1 MLKIL
6 GFINQNKTRH
16 TALIEREAIEA
27 KKLHRKKRTYPVGAL
42 GDIFKKAYA
51 IRNKEGLSKVKAIRK
66 ASEGTLETHQIYN
79 LSKSWAYRCKN
90 YGMELK

>member
-6 GFINQNKTRH
+6 GFINKNKTRH

-27 KKLHRKKRTYPVGAL
+27 KELHRNKHAHPAGLL
-42 GDIFKKAYA
+42 GEIFKKAYV
-51 IRNKEGLSKVKAIRK
+51 IRNKEGLSKAKAIRK

-79 LSKSWAYRCKN
+79 LSKSWACRCKN
-90 YGMELK
+90 YGMEIK